1 MCSCAD
7 EIFPE
12 AFILVVWV
20 GANVFLEEAHISTAV
35 LI

>member
-1 MCSCAD
+1 MWCCLD

-20 GANVFLEEAHISTAV
+20 GANVFLEEKLIFPV
-35 LI
+35 LL